1 MLSGKTTART
11 DTYHGRFVTLI
22 PNERV
27 VETYEFETVN
37 PDLRG
42 EMTATITLAD
52 LDGATELTAV
62 HQGLPPGLSLADNET
77 GWRMALDK
85 LARLLESESSS
96 VGPPALRIRPAIQRD
111 LDAVR
116 ACLSAAFAPYETSYT
131 AEAFR
136 DTVPGSEGL
145 AQRLRTMTILVAED
159 SKGDIVGTIA
169 HEVGT
174 GGIGHLR
181 GMAVVPAA
189 LGSGTAGR
197 LIEAAER
204 ALASTCSRVTL
215 DTTQPLERAIRF
227 YERHGYTPTGRVTD
241 FFGMPLFEYRSVCLS

>member
-1 MLSGKTTART
+1 
-11 DTYHGRFVTLI
+11 
-22 PNERV
+22 
-27 VETYEFETVN
+27 
-37 PDLRG
+37 
-42 EMTATITLAD
+42 
-52 LDGATELTAV
+52 
-62 HQGLPPGLSLADNET
+62 
-77 GWRMALDK
+77 MA
-85 LARLLESESSS
+85 ASRSIESESSS
-96 VGPPALRIRPAIQRD
+96 VGPPALRIRPATQRD

-131 AEAFR
+131 PEAFR

-145 AQRLRTMTILVAED
+145 AQRFRTMTILVAEN

-169 HEVGT
+169 HEVGS

-189 LGSGTAGR
+189 LGSGTADR

-215 DTTQPLERAIRF
+215 DSTQPLERAIRF

-241 FFGMPLFEYRSVCLS
+241 FFGMPLFEYEKRMTGSGV